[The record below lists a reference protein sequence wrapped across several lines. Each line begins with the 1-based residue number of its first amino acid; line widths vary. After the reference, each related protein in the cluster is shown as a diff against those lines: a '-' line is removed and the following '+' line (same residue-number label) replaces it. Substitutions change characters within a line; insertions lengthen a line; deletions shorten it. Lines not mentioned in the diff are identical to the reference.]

1 MGGLQGF
8 SFLSL
13 CLLLAITWGLWLP
26 QKGWPGT
33 LKAWRLVNMSNKV
46 ALHGA
51 REWHFCAIDNAGSF
65 EWLQNKNTFWLIS
78 GESYHELCQSSLIFW
93 GWQQTQRVEPAK
105 LLNHETHTGKW
116 QREESMVLIYG
127 LLLQMGTFWTTL
139 ASSILPS
146 NHPQTISFPGIWS
159 GESTYLRIQSAALVF
174 MTQGHALK
182 TFVEKLILE
191 KWFHISS
198 G

>member
-1 MGGLQGF
+1 MLYDFNYVTKCRESTERSTKIWTDCFHNKHRASARPGVLPFSTSLPALVGGLQGF

-78 GESYHELCQSSLIFW
+78 GESYHELCQSSLFSPANSFW
-93 GWQQTQRVEPAK
+93 FSEDGSRPR
-105 LLNHETHTGKW
+105 G
-116 QREESMVLIYG
+116 
-127 LLLQMGTFWTTL
+127 
-139 ASSILPS
+139 
-146 NHPQTISFPGIWS
+146 
-159 GESTYLRIQSAALVF
+159 
-174 MTQGHALK
+174 
-182 TFVEKLILE
+182 
-191 KWFHISS
+191 
-198 G
+198 